1 MSDEQFREDELV
13 SAYLDGEATPGEIAE
28 VEQDD
33 ELMARVEQLRAV
45 RDAVAAPTAPVSEEL
60 RDRMISVALAV
71 ADAETTPR
79 PQARVVPFH
88 RRHQTRFAV
97 AAVVILLAAV
107 AGAGLIAS
115 RGGEDSQMAVEASA
129 SVEAATAAAPAE
141 AEEEEMAASG
151 PATAEAEP
159 AEAAEATAESE
170 GSEMAADAPTTAETA
185 AAEAPAES
193 DSAMAADSADAEMA
207 AATESTAAAEAAAA
221 EAEAAAAE
229 AAFEADSAM
238 AADSAEHELAA
249 AAEPM
254 AAPTT
259 TASAKPAEGEPTAEA
274 AAAEAGAIEA
284 AMAESA
290 PTEVEPP
297 AEPADQAVSEDP
309 HRADITEAAEAD
321 DSPTGPVMDLGT
333 FEDLESLFDDIS
345 VRWFA
350 ALINET
356 TADVETAAEKAAE
369 HLRATALENE
379 TTADAGT
386 CSTAVHQQA
395 RQMGATTFHPSVA
408 TIGADD
414 PVTID
419 ARLARRANG
428 IAFFVYAAPP
438 TCEIGTY
445 ELDTPDRR

>member
-151 PATAEAEP
+151 PATAEAER
-159 AEAAEATAESE
+159 AEATAESE

-207 AATESTAAAEAAAA
+207 AAAESTAAAEAAAA
-221 EAEAAAAE
+221 AEAEAAAAA

-259 TASAKPAEGEPTAEA
+259 TASAKPAEGEPTAEV
-274 AAAEAGAIEA
+274 AAAEAGAAEA

-428 IAFFVYAAPP
+428 IAFFIYAVAPS
-438 TCEIGTY
+438 CEIGTY

>member
-97 AAVVILLAAV
+97 AAAVILLAAV

-151 PATAEAEP
+151 PATAEAER
-159 AEAAEATAESE
+159 AEATAESE

-207 AATESTAAAEAAAA
+207 AAAESTAAAEAAAA
-221 EAEAAAAE
+221 AEAEAAAAA

-274 AAAEAGAIEA
+274 AAAEAGAVEA